1 MLVVQMRPPQ
11 FPLDVFWGLICA
23 VIALAAFAMGQQQEL
38 QAQRPASEQVLGTHI
53 GTTAIFCTGPYHNL
67 RMIQSSR
74 TVKMARVRA
83 YGNSYSSLTRRDSES
98 SLTQRHQEP
107 GLATGQALLGI
118 SDSFQGPIS
127 AHPHLGVL
135 PGPSPGHMAESKA
148 NNLV

>member
-1 MLVVQMRPPQ
+1 MSTRGHTLAGKLNRQNVGRADEAPIV
-11 FPLDVFWGLICA
+11 PLGRLLGSICA

-83 YGNSYSSLTRRDSES
+83 YGNSYSSLIRRDSES

-107 GLATGQALLGI
+107 GLATGQALSG
-118 SDSFQGPIS
+118 S
-127 AHPHLGVL
+127 
-135 PGPSPGHMAESKA
+135 PSPRSPPRATWQNPKPTT
-148 NNLV
+148 